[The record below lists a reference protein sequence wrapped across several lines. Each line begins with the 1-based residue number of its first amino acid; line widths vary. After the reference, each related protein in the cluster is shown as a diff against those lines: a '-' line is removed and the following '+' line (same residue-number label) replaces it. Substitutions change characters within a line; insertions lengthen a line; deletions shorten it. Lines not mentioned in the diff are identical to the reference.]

1 MRCSSTVLTTLALGL
16 VSASVA
22 AAQTKIALTPSVG
35 IYAPTQQLVDA
46 VINGEDIEL
55 KQDVGVAIGGR
66 LSLLFGQRITLSATG
81 SYVPSELQATI
92 DQNSVEVGEGKTNL
106 WFGSARLTA
115 WLIPPTAPV
124 SFGLGG
130 GLGVIGRSETRIVT
144 PEGQSLTSPGETD
157 FGALITGVMGINI
170 GGLGLFVSVDNYIY
184 QPSVFSE
191 LGVANPTQN
200 DIHFNLGLGIP
211 IGGGR

>member
-1 MRCSSTVLTTLALGL
+1 MRCSSQTVLITLALGL
-16 VSASVA
+16 ASASMA
-22 AAQTKIALTPSVG
+22 SAQTKIALTPSVG
-35 IYAPTQQLVDA
+35 IYAPTQDLVNA
-46 VINGEDIEL
+46 VISGEEVQL
-55 KQDVGVAIGGR
+55 KQDVGVALGGR
-66 LSLLFGQRITLSATG
+66 LSLLFGQRITLAATG

-92 DQNSVEVGEGKTNL
+92 DQSGVAVNEGKTNL
-106 WFGSARLTA
+106 FFGSARLTA

-130 GLGVIGRSETRIVT
+130 GLGIVNRGETRLVT
-144 PEGQSLTSPGETD
+144 PGGEPLTSPGETD
-157 FGALITGVMGINI
+157 IGGLVTGIIGINI

-211 IGGGR
+211 LGGR